1 MNSTA
6 IRQAQDA
13 LASTTMIS
21 FYLPRNPCQITKRVG
36 LIVAACLLLGLSACA
51 GVGVG
56 DYQSVQSGVSRSYDN
71 FKKYERYDGPKLSQI
86 GWVNSESA
94 WLRAARDRDGFE
106 SYGIMIRFTYAG
118 DEWRFYDQIVDS
130 GGNYLNTSK
139 IDSDVS
145 CDALNTAFPCT
156 YDELIFAL
164 VDASYLSDKFETG
177 LQLRAYGDGYNRDIT
192 IPAYYIA
199 AVLDAIPWAPKSLA
213 GSRLQAPTD
222 SAQSRQQEAGSEQKA
237 AQLYRSDLSVKQS
250 QSADELPEKS
260 AGSVVGPENSKTSV
274 VAPKDPPAEQPSP
287 VSEESQKDKKS
298 EGAVSTAGLAKT
310 AKTEHLVG
318 ALIRQGCNFNAIEV
332 SENGAE
338 NWRLRCPKTGFVEIQ
353 ISP

>member
-1 MNSTA
+1 
-6 IRQAQDA
+6 
-13 LASTTMIS
+13 MIS
-21 FYLPRNPCQITKRVG
+21 SYLPRNPCQIKKRIE
-36 LIVAACLLLGLSACA
+36 LILVAYLLLGISACA

-71 FKKYERYDGPKLSQI
+71 FKKYERYDGPKLTQTNLLNTEY
-86 GWVNSESA
+86 V
-94 WLRAARDRDGFE
+94 WLRAARDRDGYE
-106 SYGIMIRFTYAG
+106 IYGIMIWFKYPG
-118 DEWRFYDQIVDS
+118 DDWQFYDQIVDS
-130 GGNYLNTSK
+130 EGNYLNTSK
-139 IDSDVS
+139 SDSDVS
-145 CDALNTAFPCT
+145 CDVRNTLFPCI
-156 YDELIFAL
+156 YDEIIFAA

-177 LQLRAYGDGYNRDIT
+177 LKLRAYGDGYNRDIT

-213 GSRLQAPTD
+213 GSRLQAPKD
-222 SAQSRQQEAGSEQKA
+222 SAQSRQQEASSEQKA

-250 QSADELPEKS
+250 QSADELPEES
-260 AGSVVGPENSKTSV
+260 AGSVIGPENSKASV
-274 VAPKDPPAEQPSP
+274 VAPRDPLAEQPSQ
-287 VSEESQKDKKS
+287 VSVESQKDKKS

-318 ALIRQGCNFNAIEV
+318 ALIRQGCNFHAIEV

-338 NWRLRCPKTGFVEIQ
+338 SWRLRCPKTGFVEIQ